1 MNHLSL
7 GLLFTLIGALIIWVA
22 NRFGFFRF
30 KELPPEAITLRF
42 PVLLLLGYILMF
54 FVVAPLTM
62 QLMGQT
68 LKHLLQS
75 SPPLFLTV
83 LQITSLVLTISY
95 LIVVSILQN
104 RRSYASLWVHEKRRR
119 ISCYI
124 EDFGLGC
131 LTYLVAFPVVVACS
145 QLAVYIVTVI
155 TGQPPVDQLAITYLK
170 MARTSPLLLTIA
182 LLAILVIAPVIEE
195 FVFRGL
201 LLTYLKQKMG
211 RWGAIILSATI
222 FALFHYAPQQK
233 ASNFSLFFSLF
244 PLAFFLGFLYERQRS
259 LIAPIALH
267 MTFNSISVMRIL
279 LFSM

>member
-7 GLLFTLIGALIIWVA
+7 GLLFTIIGALIIWLA
-22 NRFGFFRF
+22 NKFRFFRF
-30 KELPPEAITLRF
+30 KELPPESISLRF
-42 PVLLLLGYILMF
+42 PLLLLLGYIVMF

-68 LKHLLQS
+68 LKHLLHA
-75 SPPLFLTV
+75 SPPLFMTV
-83 LQITSLVLTISY
+83 LQITSLVLTICY
-95 LIVVSILQN
+95 LIVVSILQD
-104 RRSYASLWVHEKRRR
+104 RRSYASLWIHEKRRR
-119 ISCYI
+119 IPCFF

-145 QLAVYIVTVI
+145 QLTVYIVMMI
-155 TGQPPVDQLAITYLK
+155 TGEPPVDQLAITYLK
-170 MARTSPLLLTIA
+170 MARTSPLLLTVA

-211 RWGAIILSATI
+211 RWGAIIVSAAL

-244 PLAFFLGFLYERQRS
+244 SLAFFLGFLYERQRS
-259 LIAPIALH
+259 LVAPIALH
-267 MTFNSISVMRIL
+267 MTFNSISVIRIL